1 MLQPIQSVR
10 ELTVAESTEL
20 MKELGEATIQQKA
33 LDTAKQ
39 VALYLEAHPEL
50 LTDPDQLFED
60 SQLST
65 IAVQPVGITGYTALY
80 DDQGIVY
87 YHVNPAL
94 IGEDMQMFEHSLPEF
109 WAIFEA
115 SLDGTKVGS
124 YYLWKE
130 PDNSLRDKY
139 MQCVPVEGTKLRVA
153 ATTYIDEFYAPIRET
168 ELKAEQIYF
177 DTRTQATAILVVVAG
192 LALFV
197 GWWLSSIISKPVT
210 ALVGASKAVERGHVE
225 EVNLTDVEKRS
236 DEMGALARVFSSMA
250 EQVRQREENLKE
262 EVIDLRMKVQIFIE
276 IDEAKKERDVYEI
289 TESDY
294 FNELMKRVDEF
305 RKSKGEE

>member
-1 MLQPIQSVR
+1 M
-10 ELTVAESTEL
+10 
-20 MKELGEATIQQKA
+20 
-33 LDTAKQ
+33 
-39 VALYLEAHPEL
+39 
-50 LTDPDQLFED
+50 
-60 SQLST
+60 
-65 IAVQPVGITGYTALY
+65 
-80 DDQGIVY
+80 
-87 YHVNPAL
+87 
-94 IGEDMQMFEHSLPEF
+94 
-109 WAIFEA
+109 
-115 SLDGTKVGS
+115 
-124 YYLWKE
+124 
-130 PDNSLRDKY
+130 
-139 MQCVPVEGTKLRVA
+139 
-153 ATTYIDEFYAPIRET
+153 
-168 ELKAEQIYF
+168 
-177 DTRTQATAILVVVAG
+177 VVVAG